1 MLRLL
6 CLLLVVVAA
15 AMYFGLGGLSL
26 PSTVTQLLEIAPPT
40 AEAPPVYRWKDA
52 QGRIHYGNEPPVG
65 VRAEIASG
73 GTVNTLSLPTPAKPP
88 GAAASAPVAEPTL
101 QQMATERAIEQ
112 ATR

>member
-26 PSTVTQLLEIAPPT
+26 PGTVTQLLNIAPPS

-65 VRAEIASG
+65 VSAEKATG
-73 GTVNTLSLPTPAKPP
+73 GTVSTLTMPKAREPV
-88 GAAASAPVAEPTL
+88 ASAPVAEPTL
-101 QQMATERAIEQ
+101 QQMATDRAIEQ
-112 ATR
+112 ATGR